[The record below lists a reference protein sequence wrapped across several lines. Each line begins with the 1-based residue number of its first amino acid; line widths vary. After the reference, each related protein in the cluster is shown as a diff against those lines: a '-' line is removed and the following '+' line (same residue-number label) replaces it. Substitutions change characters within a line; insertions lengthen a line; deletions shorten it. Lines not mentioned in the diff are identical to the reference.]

1 MVIYHMRQYKKLS
14 KMNIIKFYK
23 VNEPYGFFSNFS
35 PHPIY
40 INNERWNSVEHYF
53 QASKFDNIEIREKIQ
68 AIESPMQVAI
78 EGRDKKN
85 IIRDDW
91 EMVKEEIMYSALLCK
106 FYQHPK
112 LMKELLLTKDSLII
126 EHTKNDNYWGDGG
139 DGKGKNRLGL
149 LLMKVREEIAKFI
162 DDVLEVLPPWIA
174 FPTINQFDLFWRM
187 GLGEEYLTQWSR
199 YYLNTDQVKYKKKF
213 PETNEW
219 EGIYD

>member
-1 MVIYHMRQYKKLS
+1 
-14 KMNIIKFYK
+14 MNIIKFYK

>member
-1 MVIYHMRQYKKLS
+1 MRQYKKLS

>member
-1 MVIYHMRQYKKLS
+1 
-14 KMNIIKFYK
+14 MNIIKFYK

-199 YYLNTDQVKYKKKF
+199 YYLDTDQVKYKKKF